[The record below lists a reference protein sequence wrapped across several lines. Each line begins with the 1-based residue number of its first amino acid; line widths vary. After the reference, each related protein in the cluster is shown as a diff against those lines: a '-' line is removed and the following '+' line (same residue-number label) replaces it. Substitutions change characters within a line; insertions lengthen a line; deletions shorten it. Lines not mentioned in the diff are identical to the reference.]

1 MAWGCRH
8 AAKSFPR
15 CIMDSGL
22 GIRVRVLVGKMG
34 VKLGQIGAAK
44 RGDKN
49 GDLQYVFYEIL
60 WFNRFIMFVFQ
71 HFVAFRVFSMEPYP
85 HSNGFH
91 GFGWYQVFFVSVPLP
106 NTKSLPNFVHIPS
119 FFFAYFMLLLKG
131 SLNSL
136 QLHLRTGQTSMDVAQ
151 LNRHI
156 FQGNVLSLEPK
167 LGNSTPRATTTFPVH
182 WWYRSTWL

>member
-119 FFFAYFMLLLKG
+119 FFFCVFYVVVERVLELTSAP
-131 SLNSL
+131 SQDRSNLNGCRTVEPP
-136 QLHLRTGQTSMDVAQ
+136 HLPGQRLVAWTKAGE
-151 LNRHI
+151 LD
-156 FQGNVLSLEPK
+156 P
-167 LGNSTPRATTTFPVH
+167 
-182 WWYRSTWL
+182 